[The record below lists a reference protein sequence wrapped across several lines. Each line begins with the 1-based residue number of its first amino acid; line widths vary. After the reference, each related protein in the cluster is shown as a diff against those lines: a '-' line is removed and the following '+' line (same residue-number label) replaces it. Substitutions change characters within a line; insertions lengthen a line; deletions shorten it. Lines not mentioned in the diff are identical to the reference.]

1 MPSATNQ
8 TARAR
13 KQTKEIDEALV
24 EMQRLAMRGIEQ
36 PESLSSDQI
45 SKMCRLAYI
54 KLAERS
60 LEA

>member
-1 MPSATNQ
+1 MHLATHQ
-8 TARAR
+8 TARSR
-13 KQTKEIDEALV
+13 KQTRESDEALV

-36 PESLSSDQI
+36 PESLTSDQI

-60 LEA
+60 LKA